1 MSGKA
6 KTYAFIFVVFAIVD
20 ALTTW
25 FGVRMRF
32 TEANAA
38 IAERLKDPVLFFGSY
53 AFFTALGVGVIAV
66 SIKFENINPAFKLI
80 ALGMI
85 ILKAV
90 PAINNV
96 LLLMNTYIS
105 STVTTTARLL
115 LSSVVAE

>member
-25 FGVRMRF
+25 FGVRMGF

-38 IAERLKDPVLFFGSY
+38 ITERLNNPTLFFGSY
-53 AFFTALGVGVIAV
+53 AFFTALGVGIIAV
-66 SIKFENINPAFKLI
+66 SIKLENINPVFKLI
-80 ALGMI
+80 AIGMVV
-85 ILKAV
+85 LKAI

-96 LLLMNTYIS
+96 LLLTDTSILS
-105 STVTTTARLL
+105 AVATTARLL